1 MKIKKARGL
10 GQRLSTVFR
19 RRSSTIAPA
28 EVLKI
33 QKRKEVHAVTPTS
46 SGPERSAPSSPL
58 PPLEI
63 RRTQSE
69 EGEGVA
75 ISQWRNSTRRTSGLR
90 LVGLGQE
97 FVYKDY
103 LPYYVETQ
111 NRWET
116 FDSVLKRGNKWIK
129 DNQLSVL
136 TLETL
141 LIPAGNIPGREVSQE
156 DKFISVEILRI
167 WYDKNQT
174 LQQSLRENKRE
185 LPKTL
190 FSSHYFSKVSR
201 GGCFG

>member
-33 QKRKEVHAVTPTS
+33 QKR
-46 SGPERSAPSSPL
+46 
-58 PPLEI
+58 
-63 RRTQSE
+63 
-69 EGEGVA
+69 
-75 ISQWRNSTRRTSGLR
+75 NSTRRTSGLR

-103 LPYYVETQ
+103 MPYYVERQ

-116 FDSVLKRGNKWIK
+116 FDFVLKRGNKWIK

-141 LIPAGNIPGREVSQE
+141 LIPAGNIPGREVLQE